1 MSGDLNEYRAG
12 EIRPPRPGSA
22 AFDHT
27 FQTSPESSLARYI
40 LSVFL
45 LSLAKEPGPRARIC
59 PLVSCIQNC
68 I

>member
-12 EIRPPRPGSA
+12 EIRPRKPGPA
-22 AFDHT
+22 AFDHN
-27 FQTSPESSLARYI
+27 FQTRPESSLARYT

-45 LSLAKEPGPRARIC
+45 LSLAKEPGPRARSC
-59 PLVSCIQNC
+59 PPVSCIQNC